1 MLRLF
6 KSKKP
11 AAIFGIAAGSFESLC
26 LSSGCQHIFFSH
38 RQSALPKKE
47 EAVSKGEVEKCA
59 SAKHCGIHYRGQAK
73 NLSRLRRRIFI

>member
-6 KSKKP
+6 KIKKP

-26 LSSGCQHIFFSH
+26 LSSARQHIFFSH

-47 EAVSKGEVEKCA
+47 GAVCKGEVEKCA
-59 SAKHCGIHYRGQAK
+59 RANHCEIHYRGQAK
-73 NLSRLRRRIFI
+73 NLSRLTSDYL